1 MNSNIYT
8 SIYHTFAFEVIV
20 QIIRLKLETGENLD
34 SELKDLL
41 RIINFDKALEP
52 QNPDELRLKIPKLVH
67 AILNEKYPGMTI
79 FDRFERSEL
88 ERKLNYVLESYHQFY
103 LRLPDNTRESKELR
117 FLQDLRSKIFTESK
131 VHADGQLTELIKTY
145 QAKLKEDKVEKL
157 GNLFIR
163 VKVAFKDHHHII
175 SEVDFSIITGL
186 IAIQLGFADSE
197 KLEAALKEPD
207 IYEFLRAL
215 MKGAVERVY
224 RNNLINPDTKMPRP
238 KKKSE

>member
-20 QIIRLKLETGENLD
+20 QIIRLKLDTGENLD
-34 SELKDLL
+34 SELKDLM

-52 QNPDELRLKIPKLVH
+52 QNPDELRLNIPKLVQ
-67 AILNEKYPGMTI
+67 AILNEKYPEITI
-79 FDRFERSEL
+79 FDRFEKSEL
-88 ERKLNYVLESYHQFY
+88 ERKLNYVLETYYQFY
-103 LRLPDNTRESKELR
+103 LRLPDNPKDGQELQ

-131 VHADGQLTELIKTY
+131 VHADGHLTELIKTY

-163 VKVAFKDHHHII
+163 VKVAFKDDDNII

-197 KLEAALKEPD
+197 KLETAIKD
-207 IYEFLRAL
+207 QDVYEFLRAL
-215 MKGAVERVY
+215 MKGAIERVY